1 MMDGIMIVR
10 GLSAGLA
17 ATGAMTL
24 VELPVRFRWG
34 IEGLLDWQV
43 NQRMASRILKRP
55 ADALLLLGLG
65 LHFLHGLVLGVV
77 FVLVLPLF
85 PSGPSLW
92 VLGPG
97 YGIALFAVTL
107 AIHRP
112 ATAGGPWS
120 RELGSVAVT
129 TSFVTH
135 LAYGTVLALL
145 VVWP

>member
-1 MMDGIMIVR
+1 MDVLVIVR
-10 GLSAGLA
+10 GLTAGLA

-24 VELPVRFRWG
+24 LELPVRFRWG

-55 ADALLLLGLG
+55 ADAVILPGLG

-85 PSGPSLW
+85 PSGPLLW
-92 VLGPG
+92 VSGPG
-97 YGIALFAVTL
+97 YGIALFAITL

-112 ATAGGPWS
+112 ATGGSPWS
-120 RELGSVAVT
+120 RQLGSVAVT
-129 TSFVTH
+129 TSFLTH

-145 VVWP
+145 VAWP

>member
-1 MMDGIMIVR
+1 MDVLVIVR
-10 GLSAGLA
+10 GLAAGLA

-43 NQRMASRILKRP
+43 NQRMASRILRRP
-55 ADALLLLGLG
+55 ADAVLLPGLG

-85 PSGPSLW
+85 PSGLLPW
-92 VLGPG
+92 ILGPG
-97 YGIALFAVTL
+97 YGIALFAITL
-107 AIHRP
+107 AIHRR
-112 ATAGGPWS
+112 ATAGSPWS
-120 RELGSVAVT
+120 EGLRSAAVT
-129 TSFVTH
+129 TSFLTR
-135 LAYGTVLALL
+135 LAYGTVLALF